1 MFEKDDLLEEFLN
14 QLKKIPLKN
23 TKGIHEPHLNKKDKI
38 NVSKCIERNEVSAA
52 GNYVENFERAL
63 VNFTGSKYAIATSTG
78 TSAIHLA
85 LQAIG
90 VNENHE
96 VLIPA
101 FNFIAS
107 ANAILYCNATPH
119 FVDINKKNLT
129 IDVDFL
135 DKYLKKISIKKN
147 KYFINKKTKKL
158 FTP

>member
-1 MFEKDDLLEEFLN
+1 MRCQPLE
-14 QLKKIPLKN
+14 I
-23 TKGIHEPHLNKKDKI
+23 I
-38 NVSKCIERNEVSAA
+38 
-52 GNYVENFERAL
+52 ENFERAL

-107 ANAILYCNATPH
+107 ANAILYCKCNST
-119 FVDINKKNLT
+119 LC
-129 IDVDFL
+129 
-135 DKYLKKISIKKN
+135 
-147 KYFINKKTKKL
+147 
-158 FTP
+158 